1 MKQAIPES
9 IQRWYW
15 RKVKQI
21 TLIFLLVWIT
31 IAIILPAIAPQ
42 FKKVQIGALPPL
54 NWYIN
59 AFIVIVIGIITIF
72 VYARVMN
79 RLDQELKKKIEQGG
93 AE

>member
-1 MKQAIPES
+1 MKQEVPES

-15 RKVKQI
+15 GKVKRI
-21 TLIFLLVWIT
+21 TLICLLVWIT
-31 IAIILPAIAPQ
+31 IAIILPAMAPR
-42 FKKVQIGALPPL
+42 FKDVQIGSLPPL
-54 NWYIN
+54 HWYIN

-72 VYARVMN
+72 IYAMVMN